1 MERCQSGLLCNLGKV
16 VFLCGTPSSNLGL
29 SAIYVYFSYI
39 YIANIYIYFIL
50 TLIMKSF
57 KDDLMEAI
65 ALVSNIEHQLKIN
78 TLNGNEKTVFYSI
91 LLKEKENTECIISDV
106 INISKL
112 SRSTVFKTLK
122 KLENLQLILSKQ
134 STSDKRELVISV
146 NV

>member
-1 MERCQSGLLCNLGKV
+1 MR
-16 VFLCGTPSSNLGL
+16 
-29 SAIYVYFSYI
+29 
-39 YIANIYIYFIL
+39 
-50 TLIMKSF
+50 SF
-57 KDDLMEAI
+57 KEDLMEAI

-122 KLENLQLILSKQ
+122 KLVDLQLILSKQ
-134 STSDKRELVISV
+134 STSDKRELVLSV

>member
-1 MERCQSGLLCNLGKV
+1 
-16 VFLCGTPSSNLGL
+16 
-29 SAIYVYFSYI
+29 
-39 YIANIYIYFIL
+39 
-50 TLIMKSF
+50 MKSF
-57 KDDLMEAI
+57 KEDLMEAI

-146 NV
+146 KV

>member
-1 MERCQSGLLCNLGKV
+1 
-16 VFLCGTPSSNLGL
+16 
-29 SAIYVYFSYI
+29 
-39 YIANIYIYFIL
+39 
-50 TLIMKSF
+50 MKSF
-57 KDDLMEAI
+57 KEDLMEAI

-91 LLKEKENTECIISDV
+91 LLKEKEDTECIISDV

-122 KLENLQLILSKQ
+122 KLEDLQLISTNQ

-146 NV
+146 SV

>member
-1 MERCQSGLLCNLGKV
+1 
-16 VFLCGTPSSNLGL
+16 
-29 SAIYVYFSYI
+29 
-39 YIANIYIYFIL
+39 
-50 TLIMKSF
+50 MKSF
-57 KDDLMEAI
+57 KEDLMEAI

-106 INISKL
+106 INISQL

-122 KLENLQLILSKQ
+122 KLVDLQLILTKQ

>member
-1 MERCQSGLLCNLGKV
+1 
-16 VFLCGTPSSNLGL
+16 
-29 SAIYVYFSYI
+29 
-39 YIANIYIYFIL
+39 
-50 TLIMKSF
+50 MKSF
-57 KDDLMEAI
+57 KEDLMEAI
-65 ALVSNIEHQLKIN
+65 TLVSNIEHQLKIN

-122 KLENLQLILSKQ
+122 KLEDLQLILSKQ

-146 NV
+146 KV

>member
-1 MERCQSGLLCNLGKV
+1 
-16 VFLCGTPSSNLGL
+16 
-29 SAIYVYFSYI
+29 
-39 YIANIYIYFIL
+39 
-50 TLIMKSF
+50 MKSF
-57 KDDLMEAI
+57 KEDLMQAI

-91 LLKEKENTECIISDV
+91 LLKEKEDTECIISDV

-122 KLENLQLILSKQ
+122 KLVDLQLILTKQ

>member
-1 MERCQSGLLCNLGKV
+1 
-16 VFLCGTPSSNLGL
+16 
-29 SAIYVYFSYI
+29 
-39 YIANIYIYFIL
+39 
-50 TLIMKSF
+50 MKSF
-57 KDDLMEAI
+57 KEDLMEAI

-122 KLENLQLILSKQ
+122 KLQDLQLISTNQ

>member
-1 MERCQSGLLCNLGKV
+1 
-16 VFLCGTPSSNLGL
+16 
-29 SAIYVYFSYI
+29 
-39 YIANIYIYFIL
+39 
-50 TLIMKSF
+50 MKSF
-57 KDDLMEAI
+57 KEDLMEAI

-122 KLENLQLILSKQ
+122 KLVDLQLILSKQ

>member
-1 MERCQSGLLCNLGKV
+1 
-16 VFLCGTPSSNLGL
+16 
-29 SAIYVYFSYI
+29 
-39 YIANIYIYFIL
+39 
-50 TLIMKSF
+50 MKSF
-57 KDDLMEAI
+57 KEDLMEAV

-122 KLENLQLILSKQ
+122 KLVDLQLILTKQ

>member
-1 MERCQSGLLCNLGKV
+1 
-16 VFLCGTPSSNLGL
+16 
-29 SAIYVYFSYI
+29 
-39 YIANIYIYFIL
+39 
-50 TLIMKSF
+50 MKLF
-57 KDDLMEAI
+57 KEDLMEAI

-122 KLENLQLILSKQ
+122 KLVDLQLILSKQ

-146 NV
+146 KV

>member
-1 MERCQSGLLCNLGKV
+1 
-16 VFLCGTPSSNLGL
+16 
-29 SAIYVYFSYI
+29 
-39 YIANIYIYFIL
+39 
-50 TLIMKSF
+50 MKSF

-122 KLENLQLILSKQ
+122 KLQDLQLISTNQ

>member
-1 MERCQSGLLCNLGKV
+1 MR
-16 VFLCGTPSSNLGL
+16 
-29 SAIYVYFSYI
+29 
-39 YIANIYIYFIL
+39 
-50 TLIMKSF
+50 SF
-57 KDDLMEAI
+57 KEDLMEAI

-122 KLENLQLILSKQ
+122 KLVDLQLILSKQ

>member
-1 MERCQSGLLCNLGKV
+1 
-16 VFLCGTPSSNLGL
+16 
-29 SAIYVYFSYI
+29 
-39 YIANIYIYFIL
+39 
-50 TLIMKSF
+50 MKSF
-57 KDDLMEAI
+57 KEDLMEAV

-112 SRSTVFKTLK
+112 SRSTVFKILK
-122 KLENLQLILSKQ
+122 KLEDLQLILTNP
-134 STSDKRELVISV
+134 STSDKRELIISV

>member
-1 MERCQSGLLCNLGKV
+1 
-16 VFLCGTPSSNLGL
+16 
-29 SAIYVYFSYI
+29 
-39 YIANIYIYFIL
+39 
-50 TLIMKSF
+50 MKSF
-57 KDDLMEAI
+57 KQDLMEAI

-146 NV
+146 KV

>member
-1 MERCQSGLLCNLGKV
+1 
-16 VFLCGTPSSNLGL
+16 
-29 SAIYVYFSYI
+29 
-39 YIANIYIYFIL
+39 
-50 TLIMKSF
+50 MKSF
-57 KDDLMEAI
+57 KEDLMEAV

-122 KLENLQLILSKQ
+122 KLVDLQLILSKQ

>member
-1 MERCQSGLLCNLGKV
+1 
-16 VFLCGTPSSNLGL
+16 
-29 SAIYVYFSYI
+29 
-39 YIANIYIYFIL
+39 
-50 TLIMKSF
+50 MKSF
-57 KDDLMEAI
+57 KKDLMEAI

-122 KLENLQLILSKQ
+122 KLVDLQLILCKQ

>member
-1 MERCQSGLLCNLGKV
+1 
-16 VFLCGTPSSNLGL
+16 
-29 SAIYVYFSYI
+29 
-39 YIANIYIYFIL
+39 
-50 TLIMKSF
+50 MKSF
-57 KDDLMEAI
+57 KEDLMEAV

-78 TLNGNEKTVFYSI
+78 TLNGNEKIILYSI

-122 KLENLQLILSKQ
+122 KLEDLQLILSKQ

-146 NV
+146 SV

>member
-1 MERCQSGLLCNLGKV
+1 
-16 VFLCGTPSSNLGL
+16 
-29 SAIYVYFSYI
+29 
-39 YIANIYIYFIL
+39 
-50 TLIMKSF
+50 MKSF
-57 KDDLMEAI
+57 KEDLMEAI

-122 KLENLQLILSKQ
+122 KLVDLQLILSKQ

-146 NV
+146 KV

>member
-1 MERCQSGLLCNLGKV
+1 
-16 VFLCGTPSSNLGL
+16 
-29 SAIYVYFSYI
+29 
-39 YIANIYIYFIL
+39 
-50 TLIMKSF
+50 MKSF
-57 KDDLMEAI
+57 KEDLMEAI

-122 KLENLQLILSKQ
+122 KLQDLQLISTNQ
-134 STSDKRELVISV
+134 STSDKRELVLSV

>member
-1 MERCQSGLLCNLGKV
+1 
-16 VFLCGTPSSNLGL
+16 
-29 SAIYVYFSYI
+29 
-39 YIANIYIYFIL
+39 
-50 TLIMKSF
+50 MKSF
-57 KDDLMEAI
+57 KEDLMQAI

-91 LLKEKENTECIISDV
+91 LLKEKEDTECIISDV

-122 KLENLQLILSKQ
+122 KLQDLQLISTNQ

>member
-1 MERCQSGLLCNLGKV
+1 
-16 VFLCGTPSSNLGL
+16 
-29 SAIYVYFSYI
+29 
-39 YIANIYIYFIL
+39 
-50 TLIMKSF
+50 MKSF
-57 KDDLMEAI
+57 KQDLMEAI

-122 KLENLQLILSKQ
+122 KLEDLQLILSKQ

>member
-1 MERCQSGLLCNLGKV
+1 
-16 VFLCGTPSSNLGL
+16 
-29 SAIYVYFSYI
+29 
-39 YIANIYIYFIL
+39 
-50 TLIMKSF
+50 MKLF
-57 KDDLMEAI
+57 KEDLMEAI

-122 KLENLQLILSKQ
+122 KLEDLQLILSKQ

>member
-1 MERCQSGLLCNLGKV
+1 
-16 VFLCGTPSSNLGL
+16 
-29 SAIYVYFSYI
+29 
-39 YIANIYIYFIL
+39 
-50 TLIMKSF
+50 MKSF
-57 KDDLMEAI
+57 KEDLMEAI

-106 INISKL
+106 INISQL

-122 KLENLQLILSKQ
+122 KLVDLQLILTNQ

>member
-1 MERCQSGLLCNLGKV
+1 
-16 VFLCGTPSSNLGL
+16 
-29 SAIYVYFSYI
+29 
-39 YIANIYIYFIL
+39 
-50 TLIMKSF
+50 MKSF
-57 KDDLMEAI
+57 KQDLMEAI

-122 KLENLQLILSKQ
+122 KLVDLQLILSKQ
-134 STSDKRELVISV
+134 STSDKRELVLSV

>member
-1 MERCQSGLLCNLGKV
+1 
-16 VFLCGTPSSNLGL
+16 
-29 SAIYVYFSYI
+29 
-39 YIANIYIYFIL
+39 
-50 TLIMKSF
+50 MKLF
-57 KDDLMEAI
+57 KEDLMEAI

-122 KLENLQLILSKQ
+122 KLVDLQLILCKQ

>member
-1 MERCQSGLLCNLGKV
+1 
-16 VFLCGTPSSNLGL
+16 
-29 SAIYVYFSYI
+29 
-39 YIANIYIYFIL
+39 
-50 TLIMKSF
+50 MKLF
-57 KDDLMEAI
+57 KEDLMEAI

-122 KLENLQLILSKQ
+122 KLVDLQLILSKQ
-134 STSDKRELVISV
+134 STSDKRELVLSV